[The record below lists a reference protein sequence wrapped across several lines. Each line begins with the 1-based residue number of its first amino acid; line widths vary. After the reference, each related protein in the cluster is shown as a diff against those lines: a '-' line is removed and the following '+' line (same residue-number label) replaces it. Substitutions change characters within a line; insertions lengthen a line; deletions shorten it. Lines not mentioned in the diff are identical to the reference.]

1 MARRQSRIGAR
12 REGVKTFAARG
23 KDAREKNAREKSVR
37 EKNVREKSARREN
50 TYGASRRGGKSG
62 SGGVGNARGGRS
74 EFVSGRV
81 SPMAPSHPSAAYIA
95 ALEALPPL
103 EGGLPLPELLVPCG
117 SEEIMHVAV
126 QSGADAVYLGG
137 RMHNARMNAHNFD
150 DEAMRRAVKYC
161 HKHGVRVYVTLNTLL
176 YDRELEETA
185 RYAAFLQECGVDA
198 LIVADPGLCRLLHAA
213 LPDME
218 LHAST
223 QMAVHET
230 GAARLLGEYGFSR
243 VVPARE
249 LSLGDIY
256 TMCSESGVE
265 VEVFVHGALCVCRSG
280 QCLFSSL
287 VGGRSGNRGECAQP
301 CRLPYNGGYPLSLRD
316 LCLGGHMTE
325 LIRAGITS
333 LKIEGRMKSP
343 TYIHTVTSI
352 YRRLLDERRNATS
365 DELCELR
372 DAFSRSGFT
381 DGYYVDGLDD
391 GMLGIRSESDKAATA
406 QLRYGAKNGT
416 NVGSVGNAGNG
427 GNVGNI
433 GSVES
438 IGDADNIG
446 NIGQVGD
453 GGRRVIIP
461 AQRRTL
467 PLHEVLEHQLS
478 EAAERLSDRM
488 SAGHAHDGSAAQ
500 PRRTAR
506 FSSPEQITALA
517 REYFD
522 SAALPLDR
530 YLASD
535 VVGRER
541 ADTVILPTAVHDS
554 ERAAVRA
561 ELVRARKLG
570 CRSCLVQGIGQLPLV
585 RGLGFELVGDFRFG
599 VTNSLTPL
607 FISDIAALAGACD
620 TTVADGAVIN
630 CVNTVD
636 AAADGASM
644 NSATT
649 VDASADDA
657 NVSDTDGAAVTDATD
672 AGCLDMSE
680 ILLSP
685 ELTLPRIRD
694 IRAPHAVIVYGR
706 VPLMLLEHRTGVHS
720 LTDRRGVVFPV
731 RTEQRL
737 GGCRERELIYNSVPV
752 YMADRAEQLA
762 RAGITT
768 QHFIFSTESA
778 REVDSVIAAY
788 RDGLPPRGD
797 AVRRIK

>member
-23 KDAREKNAREKSVR
+23 KDAREKS
-37 EKNVREKSARREN
+37 VREKSARREN

-126 QSGADAVYLGG
+126 QSGADAVYFGG

-406 QLRYGAKNGT
+406 QLRYGAKNGA

-438 IGDADNIG
+438 VGDADNIG

-467 PLHEVLEHQLS
+467 PLHEVLERQLS

-535 VVGRER
+535 AVGRER

-554 ERAAVRA
+554 ERTAVRA

-636 AAADGASM
+636 AAADGAGM

-657 NVSDTDGAAVTDATD
+657 NVSDTEGAAVTDATD

>member
-23 KDAREKNAREKSVR
+23 KDAREKSVR

-352 YRRLLDERRNATS
+352 YRRLLDERRNAIS

-406 QLRYGAKNGT
+406 QLRYGA

-467 PLHEVLEHQLS
+467 PLHEVLERQLS

-535 VVGRER
+535 AVGRER

-636 AAADGASM
+636 AAADGAGM

>member
-23 KDAREKNAREKSVR
+23 KDAREKS
-37 EKNVREKSARREN
+37 VREKSARREN

-126 QSGADAVYLGG
+126 QSGADAVYFGG

-406 QLRYGAKNGT
+406 QLRYGAKNGA

-438 IGDADNIG
+438 VGDADNIG

-467 PLHEVLEHQLS
+467 PLHEVLERQLS

-535 VVGRER
+535 AVGRER

-554 ERAAVRA
+554 ERTAVRA

-636 AAADGASM
+636 AAADGAGM

>member
-23 KDAREKNAREKSVR
+23 KDAREKS
-37 EKNVREKSARREN
+37 VREKSARREN

-126 QSGADAVYLGG
+126 QSGADAVYFGG

-406 QLRYGAKNGT
+406 QLRYGAKNGA

-438 IGDADNIG
+438 VGDADNIG

-467 PLHEVLEHQLS
+467 PLHEVLERQLS

-535 VVGRER
+535 AVGRER

-636 AAADGASM
+636 AAADGAGM

-657 NVSDTDGAAVTDATD
+657 NVSDTEGAAVTDATD

>member
-23 KDAREKNAREKSVR
+23 KDAREKS
-37 EKNVREKSARREN
+37 VREKSARREN

-62 SGGVGNARGGRS
+62 SGGVGIARGGRRGV
-74 EFVSGRV
+74 VSGRV
-81 SPMAPSHPSAAYIA
+81 APMAPSHPSAAYIA

-126 QSGADAVYLGG
+126 QSGADAVYFGG

-406 QLRYGAKNGT
+406 QLRYGAKNGA

-438 IGDADNIG
+438 VGDADNIG

-467 PLHEVLEHQLS
+467 PLHEVLERQLS

-535 VVGRER
+535 AVGRER

-636 AAADGASM
+636 AAADGAGM

>member
-12 REGVKTFAARG
+12 REGVKTSAARG
-23 KDAREKNAREKSVR
+23 KDTRK
-37 EKNVREKSARREN
+37 EN
-50 TYGASRRGGKSG
+50 TYGASRRGGKYG

-185 RYAAFLQECGVDA
+185 RYAVFLQECGVDA

-325 LIRAGITS
+325 LIRAGIAS

-343 TYIHTVTSI
+343 TYIRTVTSI
-352 YRRLLDERRNATS
+352 YRSLLDERRNATS

-406 QLRYGAKNGT
+406 QLRYGAKNG
-416 NVGSVGNAGNG
+416 A
-427 GNVGNI
+427 NVGNI
-433 GSVES
+433 GSVENV
-438 IGDADNIG
+438 GDADNIG

-467 PLHEVLEHQLS
+467 PLHEVLERQLS

-522 SAALPLDR
+522 STALPLDR

-535 VVGRER
+535 AVGRER

-561 ELVRARKLG
+561 ELMRARKLG

-607 FISDIAALAGACD
+607 FISDIVALAGACD
-620 TTVADGAVIN
+620 TTDADGAVIN

-694 IRAPHAVIVYGR
+694 LRAPHAVIVYGR